1 MPTSYT
7 VLDSGV
13 LLASIQTEPYTAH
26 AKTLIKRLIEAD
38 TQLAAPILLRYEVVA
53 VTRKWVYRE
62 LTTPDKASKALDVL
76 LNYPVELFSMT
87 I

>member
-13 LLASIQTEPYTAH
+13 LLASIQIEPYTAH

-38 TQLAAPILLRYEVVA
+38 TQLAAPIL
-53 VTRKWVYRE
+53 
-62 LTTPDKASKALDVL
+62 
-76 LNYPVELFSMT
+76 
-87 I
+87 